1 MEYGRLVKT
10 QFILQYLLSETV
22 RHDINRQLNKG
33 EAIHALRRFLFF
45 ANEGKIR
52 QSQDEAQT
60 NQVGCLSFATNAVIL
75 WNTVY
80 MQEILHQ
87 LRKEGYKVIDE
98 DLKHL
103 SPARYG
109 HINPYGNYEF
119 NVDVELSRTELRPLR
134 GR

>member
-1 MEYGRLVKT
+1 MGSASYFL
-10 QFILQYLLSETV
+10 LLSYKKSLSCFTFP
-22 RHDINRQLNKG
+22 G
-33 EAIHALRRFLFF
+33 
-45 ANEGKIR
+45 GCSKI
-52 QSQDEAQT
+52 A
-60 NQVGCLSFATNAVIL
+60 IL
-75 WNTVY
+75 WTTVY

-109 HINPYGNYEF
+109 HVNPYGNYEF